1 MMSADIYVS
10 VITRYFDIAVFLH
23 LGLGGAGWCGEAGA
37 RLNIL
42 MMLVRRFGESELW
55 DPATQ
60 LPDVGLHGFHWI
72 PLYAVCFFCR
82 LVLPRARRARRAARP
97 DSTTSTTASADRDP
111 PNSSIRPRRHQGPR
125 VPTWSD
131 GCSGSG
137 GCVLSL
143 WL

>member
-72 PLYAVCFFCR
+72 PLYAVRFFCR
-82 LVLPRARRARRAARP
+82 LVLPGPAGPPGPTRQHQQLPRR
-97 DSTTSTTASADRDP
+97 TGTP